1 MRSYRSYT
9 RFTWI
14 ALVMVFLVV
23 IAGGTVRMTQSG
35 MGCPDWPKCFGS
47 WIPPTQASQL
57 PADFEKYLK
66 KQDIDHTFNA
76 FHTWTEY
83 INRLVGALLGIVV
96 FIHFLWSFRL
106 FRKTNRSIVLLSFL
120 LLLGV
125 GFEAWLGK
133 TVVDHNLA
141 VVKITTHMLMALVLA
156 GIPLLIIRRLQQNT
170 LYSNKLLAHLSVSLL
185 IILLVQIVLG
195 TQVREQVDEISKSM
209 NYGGR
214 ETWISQLDFVFLIH
228 RSFSWVVLIGSILLA
243 WKSAQEP
250 ALKKNGILI
259 LLLAISAMTLGIILA
274 YLQVPAIAQPL
285 HLLMGMLLAVA
296 VFGYRLRLR

>member
-1 MRSYRSYT
+1 MSSHRSFI
-9 RFTWI
+9 RFTWL

-35 MGCPDWPKCFGS
+35 MGCPDWPKCFGR
-47 WIPPTQASQL
+47 WVPPTNASQL

-83 INRLVGALLGIVV
+83 INRLMGALLGLVV
-96 FIHFLWSFRL
+96 FIHFLWSFRV
-106 FRKTNRSIVLLSFL
+106 FRKTNRPVVLLSL
-120 LLLGV
+120 LLLIGV

-156 GIPLLIIRRLQQNT
+156 GIPLLIIRRLRDKT
-170 LYSNKLLAHLSVSLL
+170 LPVNSSLAFISVMVLLAV
-185 IILLVQIVLG
+185 LVQVVLG

-209 NYGGR
+209 GYSGR
-214 ETWISQLDFVFLIH
+214 STWIGQLDVVFLVH
-228 RSFSWVVLIGSILLA
+228 RSFSWLVLVGCGVLA
-243 WKSAQEP
+243 WKSRKDVVVKSHAV
-250 ALKKNGILI
+250 II
-259 LLLAISAMTLGIILA
+259 LLLAIAAMVLGITLA
-274 YLQVPAIAQPL
+274 YLQMPALAQPL
-285 HLLMGMLLAVA
+285 HLLMAMLLALS
-296 VFGYRLRLR
+296 VFAYRLRLK